1 MKYNRLFTSLII
13 YIIIIDVF
21 ANCKNNS
28 TSKQVSSR
36 EPQILKGQKIELSDT
51 YSAIDLEIVDSMLIF
66 LCYGDQYKFHV
77 YNKNTLKFVGKFGQ
91 EGRGPS
97 EYILPIMLSQK
108 MKVNDSIYLVTY
120 DNSLR
125 RINFVNILKAINNV
139 NYCPVSINSRDR
151 ESFQLSIITSAVMSS
166 DSLFIGTSGDNSIE
180 GRFFCYD
187 ILNDKL
193 TWEPYYPIPKIV
205 PKKMFQAELYA
216 NYLALRFN
224 KSDIAVASLF
234 FKRIDILDNKGR
246 LKRSI
251 VFNQDKEPDFSNADS
266 WPIKGSH
273 EYFTSISVSQDY
285 IYALDI
291 DLEVDSREIIDTA
304 FLVKVLW
311 DEVGTQPEI
320 YKITPKVLK
329 VRVDEENNR
338 IFGLKPFN
346 SFIYIYN
353 MGT

>member
-1 MKYNRLFTSLII
+1 
-13 YIIIIDVF
+13 
-21 ANCKNNS
+21 
-28 TSKQVSSR
+28 
-36 EPQILKGQKIELSDT
+36 
-51 YSAIDLEIVDSMLIF
+51 
-66 LCYGDQYKFHV
+66 
-77 YNKNTLKFVGKFGQ
+77 
-91 EGRGPS
+91 
-97 EYILPIMLSQK
+97 
-108 MKVNDSIYLVTY
+108 
-120 DNSLR
+120 
-125 RINFVNILKAINNV
+125 
-139 NYCPVSINSRDR
+139 
-151 ESFQLSIITSAVMSS
+151 
-166 DSLFIGTSGDNSIE
+166 
-180 GRFFCYD
+180 
-187 ILNDKL
+187 
-193 TWEPYYPIPKIV
+193 
-205 PKKMFQAELYA
+205 MFQAELYA